1 MLGLGGRFIYLSW
14 RTRAKLLLDEVDP
27 DVLSAAER
35 SGRLAARLA

>member
-1 MLGLGGRFIYLSW
+1 MFR
-14 RTRAKLLLDEVDP
+14 RAKLLLDEVDP